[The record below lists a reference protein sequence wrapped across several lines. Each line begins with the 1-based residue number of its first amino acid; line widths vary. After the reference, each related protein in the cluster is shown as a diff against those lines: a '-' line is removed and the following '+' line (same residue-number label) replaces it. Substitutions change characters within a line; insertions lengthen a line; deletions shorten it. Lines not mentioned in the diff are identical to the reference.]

1 MRSPVLFLIFNRP
14 YTAERVFE
22 EIRKARPPRLY
33 VAADGPRPDRP
44 QERELCELTRAVIS
58 NVDWDCE
65 VKTLFREKNLGCGV
79 AVHEAISWFFEN
91 EAEGIILEDD
101 ILPHPDFFPFCDE
114 LLERYR
120 NDDRVAMI
128 GGHNM
133 FYPKIDRESSYGF
146 MSVGH
151 IWGWATW
158 RRAWSMFDYN
168 LERYSRRDFVTALK
182 NIFPDR
188 RQRIYWEWIYDMV
201 DGGRKDIWDYQW
213 TIGLITTHTLCAVPY
228 LNLTK
233 NIGFDANATHT
244 SSTIVQE
251 LEAEVLPIMPL
262 RHTDK
267 VEIDFDAE
275 ETEKNNTG
283 MYMRWRS
290 ACKYKVL
297 RFVKNIIKGTR
308 CC

>member
-44 QERELCELTRAVIS
+44 QERELCELTRAVIA

-79 AVHEAISWFFEN
+79 AVYQAISWFFEN
-91 EAEGIILEDD
+91 ETEGIILEDD

-128 GGHNM
+128 GGHNV

-146 MSVGH
+146 MSISH

-158 RRAWSMFDYN
+158 RRAWNRYDYN

-182 NIFPDR
+182 NTFPDI
-188 RQRIYWEWIYDMV
+188 RQRLYWKRIYDMMKS
-201 DGGRKDIWDYQW
+201 RKIDTWDYQW
-213 TIGLITTHTLCAVPY
+213 SIGIITTNSLSVVPY
-228 LNLTK
+228 VNLTK
-233 NIGFDANATHT
+233 NIGFDENATHT
-244 SSTIVQE
+244 LNTNIHE
-251 LEAEVLPIMPL
+251 LNAEVLPIMPL
-262 RHTDK
+262 RHPDN
-267 VEIDFDAE
+267 VEKDFDAE
-275 ETEKNNTG
+275 KIDKNNEGT
-283 MYMRWRS
+283 YMKWRS
-290 ACKYKVL
+290 LCRYKVSSFL
-297 RFVKNIIKGTR
+297 RNLKRGLS
-308 CC
+308 